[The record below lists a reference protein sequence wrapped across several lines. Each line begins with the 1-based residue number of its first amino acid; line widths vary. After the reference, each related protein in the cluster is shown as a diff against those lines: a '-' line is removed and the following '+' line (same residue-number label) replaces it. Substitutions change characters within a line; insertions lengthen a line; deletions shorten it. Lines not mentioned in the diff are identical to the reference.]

1 MDPDNS
7 VAKAWEVRVRG
18 GGGQWEKKTT
28 IDVKKKLKMKTAT
41 CECANLQFKSYYCA
55 QPESA
60 VFVMETILILS
71 LQSWTAAQQTQL

>member
-7 VAKAWEVRVRG
+7 VAKAWEVGVNG
-18 GGGQWEKKTT
+18 GKNNNRL
-28 IDVKKKLKMKTAT
+28 KKKLKMKTAT